1 MANSST
7 VANGARLDDCHS
19 SVFSLADL
27 SGIKWHRYSSISPG
41 LADDPVLAAFTKC
54 LALDI
59 LAVWR
64 KSSKKSPMQHGL
76 PQEGIER
83 ELWIFWWG
91 EEPNIDE
98 ISQQRGLN
106 DIGRGSWDEG
116 LTYEC
121 RTLLFKAIHNL
132 VERCLLNE
140 NFVRIGRW
148 FVKPLNKD
156 NEEDISDRFS
166 FSFSFFLH
174 GESYV
179 CTTIEIAKHQPLE
192 RLTYQHFQHVTS
204 STNNSVVLA
213 PYGLA
218 ATLTG
223 TAYRNPHEPTVK
235 KLLEEWKPFYP
246 MSTSDDFSM
255 GDLCDDETEDDNIP
269 VPPVVEV
276 VIAGVQMNYPSHYIL
291 VPVEDTGLNSSM
303 FNSFQGSNMKRSSV
317 NDKIKPT
324 NGRSPA
330 RMETNYDKGNLGPPS
345 VASISDQIHGPQSVG
360 SSLFSP
366 ASAKPSPNKNTVVPV
381 PGYIQ
386 QQQRPPNQ
394 PLPSNIIKRIC
405 LSSNKTQSNQ
415 ETNNFN
421 SNFNS
426 SEDINETK
434 WEFTDSFKDIR
445 CRQLPSRPYLPL
457 DGRHSA
463 KLDRQQRSR
472 PNTPFHHRTHENEA
486 QNIETQSNII
496 LPPHSRPS
504 VLINGPTEF
513 MGTPQT
519 FCPVKLEPTPSP
531 SNLGDKFYQPKAN
544 YELRNQT
551 PQPFIPPPQE
561 QWTNLDQNNL
571 ISTNQTYEVDD
582 VEIKR
587 TVMNWK
593 TYKLPITSMV
603 DHKPKPPMLVCDNLD
618 NRGYSFSHNNT
629 SLSETALLYSCPTR
643 KRLKVEETNEKSLL
657 PCKQENPY
665 YPHDVNAQQVT
676 FGTVKSELA
685 GMLVQDPYAFDDE
698 LDDATTTNGVAG
710 LSDIILNKNHN
721 QVIPLNRLPSSLGF
735 EYGDGMSN
743 EQDTVLTGRSQLEAL
758 LTQNTTSPSNKQPI
772 HASKGSNLS
781 NVIAAKSLKSNS
793 DLDFSMD
800 DLTHMFDEEEEG
812 GAPTPPEEGEESN
825 YKKMNH
831 SIKTSTT
838 HAATDLQRMF
848 PTPPSMEQCQA
859 FSPESRIPIPNSVVA
874 MDDTTPIIPT
884 NEHQVIY
891 SSEKLET
898 DKLLQD
904 ELPLLPTSY
913 EMQTSACN
921 KIKQH
926 PTPTLYQ
933 PIKCLTTQLPLPTLS
948 YTPAWQLP
956 VQLPPDPS
964 FILPTM
970 PINEYINNAPVT
982 PATPGVSFT
991 PGTPSRSS
999 VRTPASVQP
1008 TPSPVTFS
1016 VPTPRTPGRSGI
1028 RSVDPLESP
1037 ASSFATP
1044 NSHLTSKG
1052 MYTDQHGNA
1061 AIFMNLLL
1069 SDSVLNLFRDRSFD
1083 QCALCVCNSNINGA
1097 DIEMGCLPALADQ
1110 EAQFRCNCGFSAV
1123 RNRAASVGNGLF
1135 LEDELEVV
1143 GAKFENEIIHARCRT
1158 SNYLPSDGE
1167 TKRNSLGKPID
1178 KAENVEELLQLA
1190 MEYSAS
1196 PFTTLELCKD
1206 LDSNNF
1212 TAFDEDNMVVKHDIC
1227 EACAL
1232 ALCGSLLAMEHP
1244 TKLDADSII
1253 NPIHQWKDTR
1263 SEVYEFAGGFDVY
1276 HLLVS
1281 LKPVLQ
1287 DAVQRKRTSRT
1298 FGTTQ
1303 HVKGPLTWRE
1313 FCKEAGKNAEPQ
1325 SIPSFV
1331 VGYNHDWVCISP
1343 ESLRYWEKLY
1353 FEPYSSPRDVGYV
1366 VVCPDG
1372 DNLVS
1377 SAKVFFKELSSLYES
1392 SRLGKFKAINKVL
1405 KDGGILKI
1413 GKNSSKVS
1421 HLPLDDWFEQLQQT
1435 LNSTSDNLV
1444 GNENVDKLLLYAREC
1459 LHSLGPLLEAEQ
1471 SLEINSLHVREG
1483 RNRMQQSLNRN
1494 APISNSINNIGRS
1507 PAQMQSNPTA
1517 VALKD
1522 TRPVYHPSYNA
1533 STACSIVV
1541 YLLDPFKNSASRGL
1555 WHCFRILQKSLPK
1568 PIRDHIIFQIVP
1580 IEHVLR
1586 VSSPNTRQ
1594 SFVHVVRSLSFS
1606 TFAQCRRNLLHE
1618 VKVRSMTGFGPAA
1631 SDKRYLQEN
1640 NHNVLNETRLYTPPY
1655 VLSVPREGNQ
1665 INCKHENP
1673 PNILFVS
1680 YCVSHDQ
1687 KFVLASATDQCGEL
1701 LETCCINIDVPPRRL
1716 SVSRKHRVSVRSE
1729 AIEKLWKFC
1738 VTTVSRYSTTT
1749 WRIVVGRLGR
1759 LSHGEIRDWGKHLH
1773 RRSLLSC
1780 TRRLSCKQCKLQ
1792 QKSESGFIISAC
1804 LTSLEPDGA
1813 LMIMPGDIMIY
1824 LWWYYAIFMG
1834 IF

>member
-1 MANSST
+1 
-7 VANGARLDDCHS
+7 
-19 SVFSLADL
+19 
-27 SGIKWHRYSSISPG
+27 
-41 LADDPVLAAFTKC
+41 
-54 LALDI
+54 
-59 LAVWR
+59 
-64 KSSKKSPMQHGL
+64 
-76 PQEGIER
+76 
-83 ELWIFWWG
+83 
-91 EEPNIDE
+91 
-98 ISQQRGLN
+98 
-106 DIGRGSWDEG
+106 
-116 LTYEC
+116 
-121 RTLLFKAIHNL
+121 
-132 VERCLLNE
+132 
-140 NFVRIGRW
+140 
-148 FVKPLNKD
+148 PLN
-156 NEEDISDRFS
+156 
-166 FSFSFFLH
+166 L
-174 GESYV
+174 
-179 CTTIEIAKHQPLE
+179 
-192 RLTYQHFQHVTS
+192 
-204 STNNSVVLA
+204 
-213 PYGLA
+213 
-218 ATLTG
+218 
-223 TAYRNPHEPTVK
+223 
-235 KLLEEWKPFYP
+235 
-246 MSTSDDFSM
+246 
-255 GDLCDDETEDDNIP
+255 
-269 VPPVVEV
+269 
-276 VIAGVQMNYPSHYIL
+276 
-291 VPVEDTGLNSSM
+291 
-303 FNSFQGSNMKRSSV
+303 
-317 NDKIKPT
+317 
-324 NGRSPA
+324 
-330 RMETNYDKGNLGPPS
+330 
-345 VASISDQIHGPQSVG
+345 
-360 SSLFSP
+360 
-366 ASAKPSPNKNTVVPV
+366 
-381 PGYIQ
+381 
-386 QQQRPPNQ
+386 
-394 PLPSNIIKRIC
+394 
-405 LSSNKTQSNQ
+405 
-415 ETNNFN
+415 
-421 SNFNS
+421 
-426 SEDINETK
+426 
-434 WEFTDSFKDIR
+434 
-445 CRQLPSRPYLPL
+445 
-457 DGRHSA
+457 
-463 KLDRQQRSR
+463 
-472 PNTPFHHRTHENEA
+472 
-486 QNIETQSNII
+486 
-496 LPPHSRPS
+496 
-504 VLINGPTEF
+504 
-513 MGTPQT
+513 
-519 FCPVKLEPTPSP
+519 
-531 SNLGDKFYQPKAN
+531 
-544 YELRNQT
+544 
-551 PQPFIPPPQE
+551 
-561 QWTNLDQNNL
+561 
-571 ISTNQTYEVDD
+571 
-582 VEIKR
+582 
-587 TVMNWK
+587 
-593 TYKLPITSMV
+593 
-603 DHKPKPPMLVCDNLD
+603 
-618 NRGYSFSHNNT
+618 
-629 SLSETALLYSCPTR
+629 
-643 KRLKVEETNEKSLL
+643 
-657 PCKQENPY
+657 
-665 YPHDVNAQQVT
+665 
-676 FGTVKSELA
+676 
-685 GMLVQDPYAFDDE
+685 
-698 LDDATTTNGVAG
+698 
-710 LSDIILNKNHN
+710 
-721 QVIPLNRLPSSLGF
+721 
-735 EYGDGMSN
+735 
-743 EQDTVLTGRSQLEAL
+743 
-758 LTQNTTSPSNKQPI
+758 
-772 HASKGSNLS
+772 
-781 NVIAAKSLKSNS
+781 
-793 DLDFSMD
+793 
-800 DLTHMFDEEEEG
+800 
-812 GAPTPPEEGEESN
+812 
-825 YKKMNH
+825 
-831 SIKTSTT
+831 
-838 HAATDLQRMF
+838 DLQRMF

-1110 EAQFRCNCGFSAV
+1110 EAQFRCNCGFSPSAV

-1158 SNYLPSDGE
+1158 SNYLPSG
-1167 TKRNSLGKPID
+1167 TKKLT
-1178 KAENVEELLQLA
+1178 ENVEELLQLA

-1212 TAFDEDNMVVKHDIC
+1212 TAFDEDNMVVKHVNIC

-1313 FCKEAGKNAEPQ
+1313 FCKEAGKIHYVSKQNAEPQ

-1435 LNSTSDNLV
+1435 F

-1459 LHSLGPLLEAEQ
+1459 LHSLGKLLLFMLSLNRYFIYLIASFLQHTYDNPHFFMPTGPLLEAEQ

-1517 VALKD
+1517 VYLFLCGGQQYSDVGLKNERIHWFDATGFNITSSKLALFDYRALKD

-1716 SVSRKHRVSVRSE
+1716 SVLRKHRVSVRSE

-1813 LMIMPGDIMIY
+1813 LMIMPDVVQMNNFGRSNNTINQTNQLRTPDDISCTHIYVFPTSADTQLPGANYQTGVEEDSYMDQPDAGDNFINDIIGEGTDFADIMSKSDEDGMQVGGPHARCQEDALLSQQPLALGY
-1824 LWWYYAIFMG
+1824 LVSTAPAGPLPAWFWSTCPHARNRCPVFLRSALHNKIFPASVNDASNNRNHEGVHPLDSNKTAVVLRFVLENYNALSWLTKDPVTKDRRSCLPVHCLSLMQLYHTVRNLL
-1834 IF
+1834 